1 MNTKEN
7 DLFLNILANPTF
19 SIQDFQEI
27 GLNSSNTGIESE
39 DYYKNNSHVQEK
51 FKLDNGTFDEPSFHK
66 AYQVALGVYDI
77 LSNQDYEESLIKQAS
92 YHRDNIFAPI
102 TNRREDADLKL
113 VELPNPLRQQNS
125 IIQLGRLEDPK
136 LSIQEIA
143 QTQKVYDPAT
153 DKWHDSPN
161 DSFFTDFWDT
171 RVLAQWDESGEHI
184 DPVTGELVKHQKG
197 ELKLNDNGTY
207 YYENLDGRSVYGR
220 QVLNKMDTL
229 TTDGSFWNKYDFF
242 DSDDAN
248 EKSIGGSLLK
258 NLALVGSMFIGGG
271 VGTFI
276 TGLSVAQQSASLL
289 ATLGKMF
296 LGSDNETL
304 SSIEGWTESISRNSQ
319 TDYAKNNTLCW
330 ENFINLIGDVAG
342 QLKEQRFIFKEVPSI
357 IKPNLSKDVETQE
370 KAIAKWVEEAN
381 KKTLTNIDELIKTK
395 SEDLIKQGKEVL
407 VSKSRALQEL
417 NVRNTLN
424 AQAKLDSHIKGYN
437 KLGEILSKGYMT
449 AITVQDTYGEAK
461 QAGATDLEAT
471 MLTLG
476 YAAGEAWLLNTGIG
490 EHILPELK
498 DEGFRN
504 RSLIRVLAGIKKET
518 ENITPRTKKDKLAF
532 IKNIFNKG
540 KDIAVEDYTL
550 GKRLLP
556 SMFAHAAGEGIEEVS
571 EEVLADFSKSC
582 FNVTQWLQGD
592 DTRLSTWN
600 NIPERYGMSLFGGA
614 IGGAINAPF
623 IDYKPLKD
631 YQNMSYNSALQ
642 NIIYDIKNG
651 KIDSFLKTLDST
663 KIGNPNIQIQNTDGS
678 ITTYNQ
684 DKAMKDAI
692 KKQIQFISD
701 ILSSEG
707 CKISDESFLANQTKI
722 LGDIRFNSLYK
733 ATTAGRFLQEF
744 NTLNSKIVDLNLKL
758 QDLEGTPT
766 DLQKRQEEK
775 RKENKTETTEDNIK
789 SKERQKIEKD
799 LQEAIKQKDALLNG
813 ERSAEF
819 IEDTLFELSPI
830 SQVFT
835 TPTFI
840 QYAEFVENKKINE
853 ISKERQKEL
862 KEKFL
867 NWKNTEAKDDI
878 HFKSQLFLN
887 NILAK
892 ANPVLDKI
900 SKNYAQDTKESRA
913 LNNII
918 SNIYTNLNVIPEEN
932 ENWVDTAQLAMDQ
945 NNSYILQSLGELI
958 DSKIISDQG
967 KTLNEQL
974 KEAKTDK
981 EKQKLLI
988 NYRNNLTDLVLNN
1001 IGKIVEPILQQK
1013 YVNYEVQQGLINL
1026 IRGPLQKY
1034 LNIKRIQTEDFL
1046 FGNTDQDKK
1055 LQETAVQLSNYV
1067 NKLRQ
1072 LPNTPIEQQL
1082 DEFSYNITGKGFNFQ
1097 TLYNN
1102 LSENLYK
1109 NSENISEFSLDDKTE
1124 EALDEAIN
1132 LIKIYKTVVSG
1143 AKLESVGFNTSL
1155 DEEGNIQDN
1164 TDFWGYSKTIN
1175 DINKKAGTK
1184 DWKDLATL
1192 DTETANAIISDL
1204 NTLANKLIFAK
1215 KLYNVNTGQ
1224 KLNTASRTNINT
1236 SYLLYNRLS
1245 KFIISI
1251 PDNWKGK
1258 EDLLGV
1264 INSLETLKQYAKDK
1278 NFKLDLNQKEAV
1290 EKETLKLQDGI
1301 FNFFDQNQD
1310 KLSNIEEL
1318 SKFLIST
1325 KLNLLT
1331 KVNNLLDDNL
1341 KEVDDN
1347 SFIWWLASRAAI
1359 KSSNFYSQYRQI
1371 INDKIAPVP
1380 SQELATYLNYASV
1393 IKGDI
1398 VSNFFKAYR
1407 KAIIDNWSSLDV
1419 EAKKKFLDNLGLDS
1433 NILTKEEN
1441 NNLVLSTGVAP
1452 YYQNLILTE
1461 GIPGSGKTTAVFRS
1475 TIELLKKFNKSFLDQ
1490 VLIVH
1495 GVSKEQGEQLKKDLG
1510 LEKATVM
1517 DKDEFLKY
1525 ASNDYKPYKENEDGS
1540 YEIPES
1546 DYYINNLG
1554 EIKSS
1559 LTINS
1564 ISNSPTLIIADE
1576 ISKFNSLQLD
1586 LFDKFC
1592 RKYGITGLVAGDF
1605 DQTGATGTYKVKI
1618 NGEEFEYNMKNNRES
1633 FPRTFKLGMSM
1644 RTANI
1649 QKTLNLKYFQALI
1662 QNEFKGSLNL
1672 HYYQDENESIFGDK
1686 LYTLAN
1692 NEIPNSDLVLVQKDI
1707 DNMIKNLKEG
1717 EKIGYIWHSKDTQ
1730 LYKILN
1736 SDKYKDYIN
1745 FFYGGSAQGLEGNYY
1760 IIENNPKKDAEEY
1773 VHDLYTGVS
1782 RSKVGSIII
1791 APSSIQNIVLTST
1804 QDNYTKLESIG
1815 NIKKF
1820 SDRRK
1825 QILEKIIPDNAEI
1838 EASPRTKEDV
1848 DKNIKLKTT
1857 NKETLPEG
1865 ISDKDQQENQGK
1877 KEKPE
1882 SEVQKKDI
1890 ENGFGEQSQK
1900 NYNIPDANRLLPAKS
1915 SYKKN
1920 LPTKL
1925 DQINLPIVDMSTKS
1939 EEEYKKLLDNTMEEE
1954 NEVKKNE
1961 RGKEKKNPALKII
1974 AYSANTFET
1983 GVTHDN
1989 EDNVIQLGTPERY
2002 NARIDSIN
2010 GLIKIDTLLNKNK
2023 RKYSEYLKLLG
2034 RLRSSLLSIE
2044 NKEELVST
2052 LQYYLGLKD
2061 TYLTFAFKSTSRKK
2075 DSEFNTDNPNFYKF
2089 SYSPVEQLEFMYSN
2103 DVRSKE
2109 IIRKSLVAI
2118 IGTKENGDL
2127 LELPLLTLTSPIT
2140 LIKLKDGE
2148 EFMFPEI
2155 YKIYNET
2162 NGSEYDKL
2170 SAIINNR
2177 EINNLPEYSSIIN
2190 FIKLYLYTGNSIF
2203 YIDKSIEDYKTWTPA
2218 NNTEQ
2223 LGPQLAIN
2231 KGSYTSVE
2239 GFSYKWDWINLS
2251 ELSKDPSLNIS
2262 PILSSDSGFV
2272 KGYPI
2277 KIVQAGHPFIL
2288 VSSDNTIG
2296 NLGEYYVNQFIDPQN
2311 YPKKVKLI
2319 YVLPPK
2325 ASLSEY
2331 IDNLYKIINQKGVGS
2346 KPIGNQFTSYH
2357 ILSELIKDPRFE
2369 EHFGSLFNLDFV
2381 KEKIQEVDS
2390 KESVQDKAKIL
2401 LATSNWAEIGGLSNY
2416 SLSQQ
2421 LDGFLKSLVYI
2432 PSSNITY
2439 QEMTKNE
2446 ENLELLYT
2454 ILKNSIPHV
2463 YYTAQLPASEKRTT
2477 YGPFFSIKQDEN
2489 YKIDNKSF
2497 QIHGKIDSAAFRFN
2511 ITPLLDSF
2519 LGKLVKSKEGNEYS
2533 TDNYRYLRNN
2543 SNIFKVTKINK
2554 YSRVIDRL
2562 KILGLNN
2569 IISEVDTSN
2578 PNFLNEVL
2586 NKVNYHTGS
2595 IAIREGNNLFISDFQ
2610 DIFKGSQVLIKDNNG
2625 NTLEK
2630 LEDSIKD
2637 TTGKY
2642 LFQIIT
2648 SNDNKTIKYNA
2659 QFIHNDKETKLI
2671 ITEQPTK
2678 STTEVINQSIPVLN
2692 GLEDIDTF
2700 NAFKSVLGRMYKNI
2714 SETEK
2719 FIQKLN
2725 TSIENPRLDI
2735 AEILQK
2741 NKSNYEQGSIG
2752 DKAIQELLNYIKAYR
2767 DIKQN
2772 NTEQKES
2779 CPSDIIIKF

>member
-7 DLFLNILANPTF
+7 DLFLNILSNPTF

-51 FKLDNGTFDEPSFHK
+51 FKLDNGTFDEASFHK
-66 AYQVALGVYDI
+66 AYQVASGIYNI
-77 LSNQDYEESLIKQAS
+77 MSNQDYEDSLIKQAS
-92 YHRDNIFAPI
+92 YHRDNIFAPV

-125 IIQLGRLEDPK
+125 IVQLGRLEDPK
-136 LSIQEIA
+136 LSISEIA

-153 DKWHDSPN
+153 GKWHDSPN

-171 RVLAQWDESGEHI
+171 RVLAQWDEDGEHV
-184 DPVTGELVKHQKG
+184 DPVTGDLVKHQKG

-242 DSDDAN
+242 DSDDADQ
-248 EKSIGGSLLK
+248 KSIGGSLLK

-357 IKPNLSKDVETQE
+357 IKPNLGKDVETQE
-370 KAIAKWVEEAN
+370 KAIAKWLEKAN
-381 KKTLTNIDELIKTK
+381 KNTLNNIDELIKTK
-395 SEDLIKQGKEVL
+395 SEDLIKQGKEAL
-407 VSKSRALQEL
+407 VTKSRALQEL
-417 NVRNTLN
+417 NVRNTLD
-424 AQAKLDSHIKGYN
+424 AQSKLDSYIKGYN
-437 KLGEILSKGYMT
+437 KLGEVLSKGYMT
-449 AITVQDTYGEAK
+449 AVTVQDTYGEAK

-504 RSLIRVLAGIKKET
+504 RSLIRALAGIKKEY
-518 ENITPRTKKDKLAF
+518 ENSALKTKKDKLNF
-532 IKNIFNKG
+532 IKNVFNKG

-592 DTRLSTWN
+592 DTRLSAWD

-631 YQNMSYNSALQ
+631 YQNMSYNSAIQ

-663 KIGNPNIQIQNTDGS
+663 KIGNPNIQIQNSDGS
-678 ITTYNQ
+678 VTIYNQ

-692 KKQIQFISD
+692 KKQVQFISD

-775 RKENKTETTEDNIK
+775 RKETKTETTEDSIK
-789 SKERQKIEKD
+789 NKEREKLEKD
-799 LQEAIKQKDALLNG
+799 LQEVIKQKDALLNG
-813 ERSAEF
+813 DRSAEF

-900 SKNYAQDTKESRA
+900 SKSYAQDTKESRA

-932 ENWVDTAQLAMDQ
+932 ENWADTAQLEMDQ

-958 DSKIISDQG
+958 DPKIISNQS
-967 KTLNEQL
+967 KILNKQL

-981 EKQKLLI
+981 EKQQLLI

-1082 DEFSYNITGKGFNFQ
+1082 DEFSYNIIGKGFNFQ
-1097 TLYNN
+1097 TLYNS

-1132 LIKIYKTVVSG
+1132 LIKLYKTVVSG

-1155 DEEGNIQDN
+1155 DEEGNLQDS

-1184 DWKDLATL
+1184 DWKDLTTL

-1204 NTLANKLIFAK
+1204 NTLANKLIFSK

-1236 SYLLYNRLS
+1236 SYLLYNRLN
-1245 KFIISI
+1245 KFIINI
-1251 PDNWKGK
+1251 PKEWKGK

-1264 INSLETLKQYAKDK
+1264 INSLEILKQNAKDK
-1278 NFKLDLNQKEAV
+1278 NFKLDLNQKEEV
-1290 EKETLKLQDGI
+1290 EKETLKLQDSLFDF
-1301 FNFFDQNQD
+1301 FNQNQD

-1341 KEVDDN
+1341 KDVDDN

-1398 VSNFFKAYR
+1398 ISNFFKAYR

-1433 NILTKEEN
+1433 NTLTKEEN
-1441 NNLVLSTGVAP
+1441 NNLILSTGIAP
-1452 YYQNLILTE
+1452 YYQNLVLTE

-1475 TIELLKKFNKSFLDQ
+1475 TIELLKKFNKSFLNQ
-1490 VLIVH
+1490 VLVVH

-1546 DYYINNLG
+1546 DYYVNSLG
-1554 EIKSS
+1554 DIKSS
-1559 LTINS
+1559 LPINS
-1564 ISNSPTLIIADE
+1564 ISNPPTLIITDE

-1586 LFDKFC
+1586 IFDKFC
-1592 RKYGITGLVAGDF
+1592 RKYGIAGLVAGDF
-1605 DQTGATGTYKVKI
+1605 DQTGATGTYKVKV
-1618 NGEEFEYNMKNNRES
+1618 NGEVFEYNMKNNRES

-1662 QNEFKGSLNL
+1662 QNGFKGSLNL
-1672 HYYQDENESIFGDK
+1672 HYYQDENGSIFGDK
-1686 LYTLAN
+1686 LYALADN
-1692 NEIPNSDLVLVQKDI
+1692 KISDVNLISVQKDI
-1707 DNMIKNLKEG
+1707 DSMIKNLKEG
-1717 EKIGYIWHSKDTQ
+1717 EKIGYVWHSKDTQ

-1736 SDKYKDYIN
+1736 SDKYKDHIN

-1760 IIENNPKKDAEEY
+1760 IIENDPKKDIEEY
-1773 VHDLYTGVS
+1773 IHDLYTGVS
-1782 RSKVGSIII
+1782 RSKIGSIVI
-1791 APSSIQNIVLTST
+1791 APSSVQNVVLTSV

-1825 QILEKIIPDNAEI
+1825 QILEKIISDNAEI
-1838 EASPRTKEDV
+1838 EASPRTKEEV
-1848 DKNIKLKTT
+1848 DKDTKLKTI

-1865 ISDKDQQENQGK
+1865 VSDEDQWETQKEDINNNNEEEEEGKGENNESQSQENYG
-1877 KEKPE
+1877 
-1882 SEVQKKDI
+1882 
-1890 ENGFGEQSQK
+1890 
-1900 NYNIPDANRLLPAKS
+1900 IPDASRLLPSKS

-1920 LPTKL
+1920 LS
-1925 DQINLPIVDMSTKS
+1925 DQIKLPIVDMSTKS
-1939 EEEYKKLLDNTMEEE
+1939 EEEYKKLLDNTMEEDDDI
-1954 NEVKKNE
+1954 KKNQV
-1961 RGKEKKNPALKII
+1961 GKEKKNPTLNII
-1974 AYSANTFET
+1974 AYSASTFET
-1983 GVTHDN
+1983 GVLHDSQ
-1989 EDNVIQLGTPERY
+1989 DNVIQLGTPERY
-2002 NARIDSIN
+2002 NARIDNIN
-2010 GLIKIDTLLNKNK
+2010 GLIKVDALQNKDK
-2023 RKYSEYLKLLG
+2023 RKYSEYLELLG
-2034 RLRSSLLSIE
+2034 KLRSPLLSIE
-2044 NKEELVST
+2044 NKEELVNT

-2061 TYLTFAFKSTSRKK
+2061 IYLTFAFKSTSRKK
-2075 DSEFNTDNPNFYKF
+2075 DSEFNVDNPNFYKF
-2089 SYSPVEQLEFMYSN
+2089 SHSPEEQLEFMYSN
-2103 DVRSKE
+2103 DTRSKE
-2109 IIRKSLVAI
+2109 VIRKSLVAI
-2118 IGTKENGDL
+2118 VGTEENGDL
-2127 LELPLLTLTSPIT
+2127 LEISLLTLTSPIT
-2140 LIKLKDGE
+2140 LIKLKEGK
-2148 EFMFPEI
+2148 EFIFPEAN
-2155 YKIYNET
+2155 KIYNET
-2162 NGSEYDKL
+2162 KGGEYDRL
-2170 SAIINNR
+2170 SAIINNK
-2177 EINNLPEYSSIIN
+2177 EINDLPEYSSLLN
-2190 FIKLYLYTGNSIF
+2190 FIKLYLYTGNSVF
-2203 YIDKSIEDYKTWTPA
+2203 YIDKNIEDYKTWTPA
-2218 NNTEQ
+2218 QNMEQ
-2223 LGPQLAIN
+2223 LGPQLATS

-2239 GFSYKWDWINLS
+2239 GFSYTWDWLDLS
-2251 ELSKDPSLNIS
+2251 ELQKNPSLNIS
-2262 PILSSDSGFV
+2262 PILSSDSKFI
-2272 KGYPI
+2272 KGYPT
-2277 KIVQAGHPFIL
+2277 KVVQAGHPFIL

-2296 NLGEYYVNQFIDPQN
+2296 NLGEYYTNQLVDPQN
-2311 YPKKVKLI
+2311 YPRKVKLI

-2357 ILSELIKDPRFE
+2357 ILSELIKDSRFE
-2369 EHFGSLFNLDFV
+2369 EHFGSLFNLDFI
-2381 KEKIQEVDS
+2381 KEKIKEVDD
-2390 KESVQDKAKIL
+2390 KEGVQNKAKVL
-2401 LATSNWAEIGGLSNY
+2401 LAISDWSEIGGLSNY

-2421 LDGFLKSLVYI
+2421 FDGFLKSLVYV

-2446 ENLELLYT
+2446 ENLNLLQD
-2454 ILKNSIPHV
+2454 ILKDSIPHV

-2477 YGPFFSIKQDEN
+2477 YGPFFVIKQDKN

-2497 QIHGKIDSAAFRFN
+2497 QIHGKIDSPAFRFN
-2511 ITPLLDSF
+2511 VTPLLDSF

-2533 TDNYRYLRNN
+2533 KDNYRYLKNN
-2543 SNIFKVTKINK
+2543 SNIFKATKTNK
-2554 YSRVIDRL
+2554 YSKILNRL
-2562 KILGLNN
+2562 KALGLNS
-2569 IISEVDTSN
+2569 IINEVSIDN

-2586 NKVNYHTGS
+2586 NKVNYNTGS

-2610 DIFKGSQVLIKDNNG
+2610 DIFKGSQILIKDNNG

-2630 LEDSIKD
+2630 LSDSIKD
-2637 TTGKY
+2637 TSGKY

-2648 SNDNKTIKYNA
+2648 SSDNETIKYNA
-2659 QFIHNDKETKLI
+2659 EFVHNDKETKLT
-2671 ITEQPTK
+2671 ITEQPTENT
-2678 STTEVINQSIPVLN
+2678 TTEVTTQNILVLN
-2692 GLEDIDTF
+2692 GLEDVNTF

-2719 FIQKLN
+2719 FMQKLN

-2735 AEILQK
+2735 AEILEK
-2741 NKSNYEQGSIG
+2741 NRSNYEQGSIG

-2767 DIKQN
+2767 DQN
-2772 NTEQKES
+2772 NTKQKES